1 MKRLTMEYLVQGNLP
16 LVRGSLVRIEDGR
29 EMLVYVLSGSVWITQ
44 ERDRR
49 DRYVAAG
56 GWFRITARGLTLV
69 SALGRSAI
77 ALTSPREEGFAE
89 RIDLV
94 RAGTGHVET
103 LFAAPDKLSAL
114 RARWAK
120 TWSGWFAPQA
130 RPTTAAL

>member
-94 RAGTGHVET
+94 RAGTGEVE
-103 LFAAPDKLSAL
+103 AISVMPGKLEAL
-114 RARWAK
+114 RARVAK
-120 TWSGWFAPQA
+120 TWSGWFAPLA

>member
-1 MKRLTMEYLVQGNLP
+1 MEYLVQGNLP

-29 EMLVYVLSGSVWITQ
+29 DMLVYVWNGAIWITQ
-44 ERDRR
+44 EGDGCDRF
-49 DRYVAAG
+49 VAG
-56 GWFRITARGLTLV
+56 PGWFRITSPGLTLI

-77 ALTSPREEGFAE
+77 GLTSPYEEGFAE

-94 RAGTGHVET
+94 RAGTGKVET
-103 LFAAPDKLSAL
+103 LFAAPSKLSAL
-114 RARWAK
+114 GARWAK